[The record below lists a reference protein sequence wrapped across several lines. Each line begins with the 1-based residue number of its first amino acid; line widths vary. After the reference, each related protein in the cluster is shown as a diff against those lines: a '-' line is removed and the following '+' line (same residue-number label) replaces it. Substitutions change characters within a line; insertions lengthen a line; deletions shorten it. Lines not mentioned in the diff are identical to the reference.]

1 MTYAERIEALAS
13 EHAEL
18 WTLDA
23 CGVTRSETQIAAL
36 LHPDAYV
43 PETDRTRVLLLSGLT
58 GRSEGAENGFRVLD
72 SYLSGGE
79 AIQRDVALSAIP
91 CANPDGLAQGT
102 LSSNGAGGNPA
113 EGYPPEDNY
122 YYDLNDP
129 EARYLWRWIGFNA
142 PDVVLEVREAYSVR
156 WEYAGPIERIAN
168 ALNAYPISAD
178 SSLVSAL
185 SQGSPNNL
193 APIPALI
200 LTCPTDSVEAEVG
213 KLWRILA
220 QESVLLS
227 SPARRVLDRRRRR
240 TPIEAARILASAYGH
255 VLNPVIYTQGV
266 ALSGRLRLHEL
277 DPDGESPIADI
288 ERMVRG
294 YAVSSIVDVFGENS
308 GGANLAGLVYADE
321 LAEATGNADYNDLL
335 LRAAEERFRPINAS
349 GIPPAAD
356 LDYRVE
362 DMFFNGA
369 ILGRAQAIHNKLG
382 RDKQGQ
388 GDASYLDIQTR
399 FLLDA
404 VVQQDNGLF
413 WHCDNAAWFWGRGNG
428 FAALGYAE
436 TLTYLPEDH
445 ADRDALLAQHRRH
458 LTALLDYQQPS
469 GMWRQIIDFPGS
481 YQEMTVTCMIGY
493 AMARGMRLGWLDE
506 SYADALRLAWQGVS
520 ERIDD
525 EGGLVDVCTG
535 TGVMAGTREYL
546 DRPAIFGWDER
557 GGALS
562 LWFACEM
569 ERYLR
574 HLA

>member
-129 EARYLWRWIGFNA
+129 EARYLWRWIGFHA

-168 ALNAYPISAD
+168 ALNAYPISAN

-200 LTCPTDSVEAEVG
+200 LTCPTDSVEAEVSR
-213 KLWRILA
+213 LWRILA

-266 ALSGRLRLHEL
+266 ALSGRLRLYEL

-321 LAEATGNADYNDLL
+321 LAGATGNAGYNDLL
-335 LRAAEERFRPINAS
+335 IRAAEERFRPVNAS

-388 GDASYLDIQTR
+388 GDTSYLDIQTR

-481 YQEMTVTCMIGY
+481 YQEMTVTCMVGY

-574 HLA
+574 AQ

>member
-1 MTYAERIEALAS
+1 MNLAERLEALAS
-13 EHAEL
+13 EHADL

-23 CGVTRSETQIAAL
+23 CGVTRADTQIPAL

-58 GRSEGAENGFRVLD
+58 GRSEGVENGFRVLE
-72 SYLSGGE
+72 SYAGGGE
-79 AIQRDVALSAIP
+79 SLERDVALSAIP

-102 LSSNGAGGNPA
+102 LASNGAGGNPA
-113 EGYPPEDNY
+113 VGYPPEDDY
-122 YYDLNDP
+122 YYDTNDP
-129 EARYLWRWIGFNA
+129 EARYLWRWIGFHA
-142 PDVVLEVREAYSVR
+142 PDVVLEVREAYSLR
-156 WEYAGPIERIAN
+156 WEYAGPVERIAN
-168 ALNAYPISAD
+168 ALNAYPMATD
-178 SSLVSAL
+178 SSLVGAL
-185 SQGSPNNL
+185 SEGKPNNL
-193 APIPALI
+193 APIPALV
-200 LTCPTDSVEAEVG
+200 LTCPTNAVESEVS

-227 SPARRVLDRRRRR
+227 SPARREMDRRRNR
-240 TPIEAARILASAYGH
+240 TPVETARILAGAYGH
-255 VLNPVIYTQGV
+255 TLNPVIYTQGV
-266 ALSGRLRLHEL
+266 ALSGRLRLFEL
-277 DPDGESPIADI
+277 DPDGDSPVADI

-294 YAVSSIVDVFGENS
+294 YAVSSIRDVFGEDS

-321 LAEATGNADYNDLL
+321 LAEATGNASYNDLL
-335 LRAAEERFRPINAS
+335 IRAAEERFRPVNS
-349 GIPPAAD
+349 RGIPPAAD
-356 LDYRVE
+356 DDYRVE

-369 ILGRAQAIHNKLG
+369 VLGRAQSVT
-382 RDKQGQ
+382 
-388 GDASYLDIQTR
+388 GDTSYLDIQTR

-428 FAALGYAE
+428 FAALAYAE
-436 TLTYLPEDH
+436 TLTYLPDDH

-469 GMWRQIIDFPGS
+469 GMWRQLIDFPGS
-481 YQEMTVTCMIGY
+481 YQEMTVTCMVGY
-493 AMARGMRLGWLDE
+493 AMARGMRLGWLDD
-506 SYADALRLAWQGVS
+506 SYRDALMLAWQGVS

-535 TGVMAGTREYL
+535 TGVMSSTREYL

-574 HLA
+574 HAA